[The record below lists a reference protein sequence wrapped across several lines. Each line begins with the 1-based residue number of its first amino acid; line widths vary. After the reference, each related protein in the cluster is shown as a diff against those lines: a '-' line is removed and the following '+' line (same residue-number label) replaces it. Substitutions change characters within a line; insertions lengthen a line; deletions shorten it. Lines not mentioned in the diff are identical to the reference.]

1 MHGQSGFTAGVSA
14 LPAWS
19 VQFAREPEPDLD
31 LDQSADMD
39 KTVVLDPSGLQPK
52 QHAKPPNR
60 RPVLVVLF
68 LLILGG
74 GAYLYTNPDLL
85 SSLLGG
91 IPGNEAAVPPAPKVM
106 APPTGAAT
114 PSPTMP
120 GAPTAPANG
129 TPPAQVASPAPSTIP
144 IPAFME
150 GQRVAIVAD
159 PANPTGAVTLTADS
173 TGTQPGP
180 TISLS
185 STLTVLD
192 ADLQGNAWIY
202 SVRTE
207 SGATGWVAESRLKAK
222 S

>member
-1 MHGQSGFTAGVSA
+1 MFGQSGFTGAVSA

-39 KTVVLDPSGLQPK
+39 KTVVLDPSGLQSSY
-52 QHAKPPNR
+52 HAKPPNR
-60 RPVLVVLF
+60 RPVLVVLL

-91 IPGNEAAVPPAPKVM
+91 IPGNEASIPPAPKVM

-114 PSPTMP
+114 PSPV
-120 GAPTAPANG
+120 APTAPASG
-129 TPPAQVASPAPSTIP
+129 TLPAQVTPPAPSTIP

-173 TGTQPGP
+173 SGTQPGP
-180 TISLS
+180 TISLN

-192 ADLQGNAWIY
+192 ADLQSNIWIY

-207 SGATGWVAESRLKAK
+207 SGATGWIAESRLKAK